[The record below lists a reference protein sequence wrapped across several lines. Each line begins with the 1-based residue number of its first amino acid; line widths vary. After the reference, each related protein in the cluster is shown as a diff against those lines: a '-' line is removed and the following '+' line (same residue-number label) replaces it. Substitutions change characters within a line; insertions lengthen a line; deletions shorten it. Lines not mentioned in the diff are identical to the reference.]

1 MPARPRI
8 GGALRSGEVEASL
21 AKPEVTEN
29 GGGHA
34 STIGLI
40 TSQST
45 PAPASTV
52 PVNRRRHTGTASSII
67 TCKLP
72 EHAGLPSHASAP
84 SSHLSP
90 ASPPIV
96 RKRQKTNDFPS
107 AGEEESDLS
116 ILSESEPPSPPRV
129 LRSRSIT
136 DLRSETLAVA
146 FASRTVQLDGGSC
159 ESSATSLGSP
169 EPLLDF
175 RLPTVPAV
183 EVTPP
188 RSRMEASAA
197 HTAESTPSAAPS
209 RSLTSLPRGQSV
221 VFEPTE
227 VISWNAVQH
236 NEPPQQFDSP
246 IGSTIN
252 LAAIAESDTDKP
264 APPPLHSALPPRA
277 PPPAL
282 DRRPTVPWIPPIVE
296 NPAPAESGGTIWE
309 YFKGELF
316 GSDFDDSPDVKKERI
331 QNFLAVP
338 YELEKL
344 MFFGCVICFDSFLH
358 IFTILPLRLI
368 IAVWTTLKSMFAS
381 NARLTSSQ
389 KCDLMKGSLI
399 VICCYM
405 LQHYDASRI
414 YHSVRGQALIKLY
427 VIFNSLEI
435 CDKLCSAFGHDI
447 LDSLFSKATVSYSLQ
462 NPQHANRHFGRV
474 KHFATAL
481 CYVFT
486 HSLVLFYQVMTLN
499 VAVNSYNNALLTLLM
514 SNQFVEIKGSVFK
527 RFERE
532 NLFQLSCADI
542 VERFQLFV
550 FLCIITL
557 RNLIELTGGL
567 SSLDSAISY
576 FYSLSAS
583 MFAPSTFLADST
595 FFSSRSVEFPSASTV
610 LAALYAVFTSPA
622 YKLFETLAT
631 PVVVVFGTEVLV
643 DWLKHAFISKFNQ
656 IKPAVYERFTDSLCR
671 DLAAVRAPPPPTA
684 PTSSTEPLSA
694 PQPPPR
700 ARMFVDQS
708 PAVARRIGFVSIPL
722 SCLVIRVTIQTMQM
736 LIYLRSPV
744 LEVVGPPPPP
754 VYEPFVLA
762 LRRAADAWM
771 GTSLSFSSDGIQELG
786 ATVLRSWNVFVEQ
799 WPWGLLWELS
809 LDVATWAVV
818 VAAVYLGLLATKLAV
833 GMRMHRAARQRCNDL
848 DRRPS
853 PAAAPPAA
861 AFSGDGT
868 SAGRPR
874 AQASAEPPP
883 SAIHST
889 WASRRPSS
897 ASVAPDPLP
906 PPAQPAI
913 KPDKLDTVDRFT
925 MVKSRIV

>member
-1 MPARPRI
+1 MQIA
-8 GGALRSGEVEASL
+8 
-21 AKPEVTEN
+21 
-29 GGGHA
+29 
-34 STIGLI
+34 
-40 TSQST
+40 Q
-45 PAPASTV
+45 APASTV
-52 PVNRRRHTGTASSII
+52 PVNRRRHTGTASSIL
-67 TCKLP
+67 TRKVP
-72 EHAGLPSHASAP
+72 EHAGLLPTIASAP
-84 SSHLSP
+84 IDPLSP
-90 ASPPIV
+90 TSPPIV
-96 RKRQKTNDFPS
+96 RKRQKTNDFSS
-107 AGEEESDLS
+107 AGGEVPDLS
-116 ILSESEPPSPPRV
+116 IFSEPEPPSPPRAH
-129 LRSRSIT
+129 RSLSIT

-146 FASRTVQLDGGSC
+146 FAARTVQFDGGSC

-169 EPLLDF
+169 EPLLNG
-175 RLPTVPAV
+175 RLPILPAV

-188 RSRMEASAA
+188 RNRMDVFAA
-197 HTAESTPSAAPS
+197 HTAESTPSATPS

-246 IGSTIN
+246 IGSSLN
-252 LAAIAESDTDKP
+252 LAAIAESGKETP
-264 APPPLHSALPPRA
+264 APLPLHAALPPRA
-277 PPPAL
+277 PPAL
-282 DRRPTVPWIPPIVE
+282 DRRPTVPWIPPILQK
-296 NPAPAESGGTIWE
+296 PAPAEPGGTIWE

-344 MFFGCVICFDSFLH
+344 MFFGCLICFDSFLH

-368 IAVWTTLKSMFAS
+368 IAVWTTLKSMFS
-381 NARLTSSQ
+381 SKTRLTSSQ

-405 LQHYDASRI
+405 LQRYDASRI

-474 KHFATAL
+474 KHFAVAL

-542 VERFQLFV
+542 VERFQLSV

-595 FFSSRSVEFPSASTV
+595 FFSSGSVEFPSASTV
-610 LAALYAVFTSPA
+610 LAALNTVFTSPA

-671 DLAAVRAPPPPTA
+671 DLVAVRAPPPATA
-684 PTSSTEPLSA
+684 PTSPTEPVSA
-694 PQPPPR
+694 PQPLR

-722 SCLVIRVTIQTMQM
+722 SCLVIRVTVQTMQM

-754 VYEPFVLA
+754 VYEPFVVA
-762 LRRAADAWM
+762 LRRAAGAWN
-771 GTSLSFSSDGIQELG
+771 GTSLDFSSEGMQEIG
-786 ATVLRSWNVFVEQ
+786 ATAMKSWNVFVEQ
-799 WPWGLLWELS
+799 WPWGLLWELL
-809 LDVATWAVV
+809 LDVAAWAVV

-833 GMRMHRAARQRCNDL
+833 GMRMHRAARQRCSDL

-853 PAAAPPAA
+853 PAAAPPTSDA
-861 AFSGDGT
+861 S
-868 SAGRPR
+868 SAGRHR
-874 AQASAEPPP
+874 AQAGTEPPP
-883 SAIHST
+883 SAVHSA

-906 PPAQPAI
+906 PPVPPAV